1 MSGVHASIE
10 LARVGLTELT
20 ALLERGELSALD
32 LTRGSLGQIERL
44 DAVVNAVIACN
55 PEAEAIAREL
65 DAERRAGTVRGPLH
79 GIPILLKDNVDTG
92 DCMPTTAGSLALEG
106 SLAPADA
113 PLVARLRAAGA
124 VVLGK
129 TNLSEWANRRSSRS
143 SSGWSSLGGQTRNP
157 YAPERSP
164 GGSSSG
170 SGVAVACGMCVAAVG
185 TETDGSVLI
194 PASLNAVVGIK
205 PTLGLVSR
213 TGIVPVAHSQ
223 DTAGPMAR
231 SVRDAALVLGVMA
244 GSDPGDPLTVSSAG
258 LPASFP
264 DLDEGALSGV
274 RVGVVRTY
282 CGQHEG
288 VDGVVEETIAALRT
302 CGAEV
307 LDGVTMTT
315 VQALRDVS
323 TEVLLYEMKHD
334 LAAYLATRRP
344 RLAIRTLADVVEF
357 NRCNAPR
364 AMPYFGQDLLV
375 AAAAK
380 GDLTEPAY
388 RCALAQARRLAGRD
402 GIDAALARH
411 RLDALLAPTT
421 GPAWSIDLVNGDH
434 RSPPSTSPAAI
445 AGYPSVSVPAGYV
458 HGLPVGVSFFGAAQA
473 DARLIGYAHA
483 FEQAT
488 RVRRPPELAKSA

>member
-32 LTRGSLGQIERL
+32 LTRGS
-44 DAVVNAVIACN
+44 
-55 PEAEAIAREL
+55 PEAIAREL

-258 LPASFP
+258 LPA
-264 DLDEGALSGV
+264 
-274 RVGVVRTY
+274 
-282 CGQHEG
+282 
-288 VDGVVEETIAALRT
+288 ALRT